1 MTREEAANILDP
13 ETTLEAYSKI
23 SYYGGFEGEN
33 VWQDAVNEACRMG
46 AAEGGTMMKRYY
58 AVTMPNGDIYGI
70 PAHVIA
76 DNYANYYATKGEDY
90 QENYDAMLHW
100 FDTNDYE
107 FADWAKNNMDWDDV
121 RKHAILLISL
131 ESQTKSCDFQD
142 GWVNGDYEYKF
153 MGEPHAE

>member
-1 MTREEAANILDP
+1 
-13 ETTLEAYSKI
+13 
-23 SYYGGFEGEN
+23 
-33 VWQDAVNEACRMG
+33 
-46 AAEGGTMMKRYY
+46 MMKRYY

-90 QENYDAMLHW
+90 LENYDAMVYW

-107 FADWAKNNMDWDDV
+107 FADWAKSNMDWDDV
-121 RKHAILLISL
+121 QEHAVLL

-142 GWVNGDYEYKF
+142 GWVNGDYEYRF
-153 MGEPHAE
+153 VEEHHAE

>member
-1 MTREEAANILDP
+1 MNKYNEY
-13 ETTLEAYSKI
+13 LEQLERYEQIAY
-23 SYYGGFEGEN
+23 
-33 VWQDAVNEACRMG
+33 
-46 AAEGGTMMKRYY
+46 EGGTMMKRYY
-58 AVTMPNGDIYGI
+58 AVTMPNGDIYDI

-90 QENYDAMLHW
+90 QENYDAMLYW

-121 RKHAILLISL
+121 KEHAILL

-153 MGEPHAE
+153 VEEHHAEWA